1 MEDRFNL
8 SIRRAT
14 REDVPE
20 IVRLLADDPLG
31 SQREKHREPLP
42 ESYYEAFREIEA
54 DRQQELVVASLDGQV
69 IGTMQLTFIPSLTF
83 QGGKRAQIE
92 GVRVDGAH
100 RGRGVGRRLMLWA
113 IERARQEGCRL
124 VQLTTNIERA
134 DAQRFYHSL
143 GFTASHAGMKLDL
156 KDIGR
161 S

>member
-1 MEDRFNL
+1 MKEQLDL

-14 REDVPE
+14 HADVRE

-31 SQREKHREPLP
+31 SQREQYREPLP
-42 ESYYEAFREIEA
+42 DSYYEAFQEIDA
-54 DRQQELVVASLDGQV
+54 DRQQELVVASLDGHI

-92 GVRVDGAH
+92 GVRVDGTY
-100 RGRGVGRRLMLWA
+100 RGHGVGRKLMLWA

-124 VQLTTNIERA
+124 VQLTTNAARP
-134 DAQRFYHSL
+134 DARRFYQSL

-156 KDIGR
+156 KT
-161 S
+161 